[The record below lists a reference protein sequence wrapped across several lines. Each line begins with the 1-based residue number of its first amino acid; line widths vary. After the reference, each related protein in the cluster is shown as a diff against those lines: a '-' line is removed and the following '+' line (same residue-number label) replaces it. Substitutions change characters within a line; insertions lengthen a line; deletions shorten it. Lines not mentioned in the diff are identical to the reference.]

1 MLRLPTFTYHRPTT
15 AAMAVELIAKYG
27 KAARFVAGG
36 TDLYPNMKR
45 RHQSA
50 EHLISLADVDELHG
64 IDGVG
69 ADGSLSIGAMVT
81 LREIEQDAGLQAQ
94 YPGLVTAVS
103 LISSPLL
110 RNMGTIG
117 GNLLLDT
124 RCGYYNQTEEWRD
137 SIGYCKK
144 ERGPFCWVAPSS
156 PRCWAVQSSDAVPL
170 LCAIG
175 AEVSLLSTAG
185 ERRVAMDDLY
195 RDDGIEYT
203 SKRPDELLT
212 RVHLPRVGD
221 WTSGYRKLRRRDSI
235 DFPVLGVG
243 IWLQMAGPVIESARI
258 RIGGIGSYP
267 IPAAATEAALAGQ
280 QPSAEL
286 LREAAQ
292 LSFKPSRTMDNTD
305 SEVLYRKKMTPIY
318 VRRTLE
324 DCLGMGG
331 GCRRPC

>member
-1 MLRLPTFTYHRPTT
+1 MLRLPTFEYHRPTSAK
-15 AAMAVELIAKYG
+15 AAVDLIGEHG
-27 KAARFVAGG
+27 KSARFVAGG

-50 EHLISLADVDELHG
+50 EHLVSLADVEELHG
-64 IDGVG
+64 IDGDG
-69 ADGSLSIGAMVT
+69 ADGSLSIGAMTT
-81 LREIEQDAGLQAQ
+81 LREIEQDPRIQAQ
-94 YPGLVTAVS
+94 YLGLATAVG

-137 SIGYCKK
+137 SIDFCMK
-144 ERGPFCWVAPSS
+144 ESGAICWVAPSS

-175 AEVSLLSTAG
+175 AEVSLLSADG
-185 ERRVAMDDLY
+185 ERRVAMDALY
-195 RDDGIEYT
+195 RDDGIDYT
-203 SKRPDELLT
+203 TKRPDELLT
-212 RVHLPRVGD
+212 RLHLPKLGD
-221 WTSGYRKLRRRDSI
+221 WTSNYRKLRRRNSI
-235 DFPVLGVG
+235 DFPILGVG
-243 IWLQMAGPVIESARI
+243 AWVQLDGEVIETARV
-258 RIGGIGSYP
+258 RIGGVGSYP
-267 IPAAATEAALAGQ
+267 IAASETEAALAGQ
-280 QPSAEL
+280 RPTPEL

-305 SEVLYRKKMTPIY
+305 GEVVYRKKMTPIY

-324 DCLGMGG
+324 DCLDLGE
-331 GCRRPC
+331 

>member
-1 MLRLPTFTYHRPTT
+1 MLRLPTFQYHRPTT
-15 AAMAVELIAKYG
+15 AKAAVDLIREHG
-27 KAARFVAGG
+27 PSARFVAGG

-50 EHLISLADVDELHG
+50 EHLVSLADVDDLHG
-64 IDGVG
+64 IDGDG
-69 ADGSLSIGAMVT
+69 ADGSLSVGAMTT
-81 LREIEQDAGLQAQ
+81 LREIEDHPKIQSQ
-94 YPGLVTAVS
+94 YLGFATAVG

-124 RCGYYNQTEEWRD
+124 RCSYYNQTEEWRD
-137 SIGYCKK
+137 AIDFCMK
-144 ERGPFCWVAPSS
+144 ERGPICWVAPSS

-175 AEVSLLSTAG
+175 AEVSLLSVDG
-185 ERRVAMDDLY
+185 ERRVAMDALY
-195 RDDGIEYT
+195 HDDGIDYT

-212 RVHLPRVGD
+212 RVHLPKLGTWKSD
-221 WTSGYRKLRRRDSI
+221 YRKLRRRGSI

-243 IWLQMAGPVIESARI
+243 ACVDMDGEVIASARI
-258 RIGGIGSYP
+258 RIGGVGSYP
-267 IPAAATEAALAGQ
+267 VVASETEAALVGQ
-280 QPSAEL
+280 RPSMEL

-305 SEVLYRKKMTPIY
+305 SEVIYRKKMTPIY
-318 VRRTLE
+318 VRRTLAG
-324 DCLGMGG
+324 CLGLEE
-331 GCRRPC
+331 

>member
-1 MLRLPTFTYHRPTT
+1 MLRLPTFEFHQPTSAQ
-15 AAMAVELIAKYG
+15 AAIDLMREHGEV
-27 KAARFVAGG
+27 ARFVAGG

-50 EHLISLADVDELHG
+50 AHLISLADVRELHG
-64 IDGVG
+64 VEGDG
-69 ADGSLSIGAMVT
+69 ADGSLSIGAMTT
-81 LREIEQDAGLQAQ
+81 LRDIEQDPKIQAE
-94 YPGLVTAVS
+94 YPGFATAVG

-137 SIGYCKK
+137 AIDFCMK
-144 ERGPFCWVAPSS
+144 ERGPICWVAPSS

-175 AEVSLLSTAG
+175 AEVSLLGPDGA
-185 ERRVAMDDLY
+185 RRVPMDALY

-203 SKRPDELLT
+203 TKLPGELLT
-212 RVHLPRVGD
+212 RLHLPRLGS
-221 WTSGYRKLRRRDSI
+221 WTSDYRKLRRRDSI

-243 IWLQMAGPVIESARI
+243 ACVHMAGEVIEKVRV
-258 RIGGIGSYP
+258 RIGGVGSHP
-267 IPAAATEAALAGQ
+267 IAADATEAALAGQ
-280 QPSAEL
+280 VPTPEL
-286 LREAAQ
+286 LRDAAA

-305 SEVLYRKKMTPIY
+305 SEVVYRKKMTPIY
-318 VRRTLE
+318 VRRALE
-324 DCLGMGG
+324 ACLGMT
-331 GCRRPC
+331 P